1 MAFYR
6 RYRRS
11 FKRRAPRM
19 RRRFRGS
26 ALRRVKKDVLKCNF
40 PTKVKFIGL
49 PEKKVMFLTDQQ
61 EVVTGVVKE
70 ESVYPNGSGNGS
82 KTNVETILP
91 RTGTLDLYPTRC
103 KNFKTL
109 YRYEEIFKFEI
120 DDNALYNPK
129 AYFAN
134 WDKYCILA
142 VYIRIQPQ
150 KNIFMGETID
160 NSIVPIQCYYAL
172 NNNVIFDQTATIPNT
187 GITASMLVN
196 GYNEKLML
204 DKPLFTFNSNEHCTF
219 VLLGPQTMETDT
231 PVVHKKYQWWSVID
245 QALLCAGE
253 NNFTGGTT
261 TGPVQ
266 GELSY
271 EEEEDISDG
280 SIVPLGTPIR
290 KFRCSS
296 LPAIHCGHLFFCT
309 NPDHTKIN
317 TIANVK
323 LNVTINYKIALKG

>member
-61 EVVTGVVKE
+61 TVHTGGTAITIPKG
-70 ESVYPNGSGNGS
+70 GSTDVS
-82 KTNVETILP
+82 DTIIK
-91 RTGTLDLYPTRC
+91 RTGTLYLYPTRC

-109 YRYEEIFKFEI
+109 YEKKNIFGFTKEGNI
-120 DDNALYNPK
+120 PYDQM

-142 VYIRIQPQ
+142 VYIRIQPERNLFDGTSNDR
-150 KNIFMGETID
+150 K
-160 NSIVPIQCYYAL
+160 IVPIQCYYAM
-172 NNNVIFDQTATIPNT
+172 NNNVVFDDAVKVPINGAEIEASTI
-187 GITASMLVN
+187 VN
-196 GYNEKLML
+196 AYNEKLMIE
-204 DKPLFTFNSNEHCTF
+204 KPLFTFNSNEHCTF

-245 QALLCAGE
+245 QAIICDNE
-253 NNFTGGTT
+253 KKYDGGCVRKNEME
-261 TGPVQ
+261 P
-266 GELSY
+266 Y
-271 EEEEDISDG
+271 EIEDNEMDEDLADG
-280 SIVPLGTPIR
+280 NIVPLGTPIM
-290 KFRCSS
+290 KFRCES

-309 NPDHTKIN
+309 NPEEKT
-317 TIANVK
+317 ANGITDVT